1 MQGHRNHYII
11 SGCFWIGLYLA
22 LVLAPLFLLI
32 VGPAPAGSG
41 FLWDLSAAVGF
52 AAAAMI
58 AVMFILTA
66 RFKRATAP
74 FGIDIIYYFH
84 RQIALV
90 GFLFLLAHPL
100 LLLAA
105 DPRLFFIMR
114 SGVSPYHLV
123 AGIAAFLA
131 MAALMVSSLWR
142 KQLGIHYDAWRLWH
156 VGLAILAVVL
166 SVVHIEGVGHYV
178 GTPWKRGLWAAIALS
193 SLLVVLFV
201 RVIKPAQ
208 LLRRPYRVTEVIRER
223 GDAWT
228 LVLRPDGHDGVTFAA
243 GQFAWLTLWHSPFA
257 LNEHPFS
264 FAGSAE
270 NPGELRF
277 TIKELGDFT
286 RRIGTARVGQKA
298 FVDAPYGAFSQERLP
313 APGYCF
319 IAGGIGIAPIISML
333 RTLADRGDQRSLQL
347 IYGYSSWDRL
357 TLREDIEALKSRL
370 NLEVVYVLQQAHPG
384 WEGETGLIS
393 HELLA
398 SRLPADAA
406 AREFFVCGP
415 VPMIEAVEKGLYAC
429 RVPLSRIHSELFDMA

>member
-1 MQGHRNHYII
+1 MQRCRNRYIV
-11 SGCFWIGLYLA
+11 SGSLWIGLYLV

-32 VGPAPAGSG
+32 VGPSPAGSG

-58 AVMFILTA
+58 GVMFILTA

-84 RQIALV
+84 RQIAWV

-105 DPRLFFIMR
+105 DPRLVSFMR
-114 SGVSPYHLV
+114 PGASPYHLD
-123 AGIAAFLA
+123 AGIAAFVA
-131 MAALMVSSLWR
+131 MSALMISSQWR
-142 KQLGIHYDAWRLWH
+142 KRLKIHYDAWRLWH
-156 VGLAILAVVL
+156 VCLAILAMVL

-178 GTPWKRGLWAAIALS
+178 GVPWKKGLWAAIALS
-193 SLLVVLFV
+193 CLLVVLFV
-201 RVIKPAQ
+201 RVIKPAS
-208 LLRRPYRVTEVIRER
+208 LLRRPYRVAEVIQER

-228 LVLRPDGHDGVTFAA
+228 LVLRPDGHAGVTFTA

-257 LNEHPFS
+257 LREHPFS

-270 NPGELRF
+270 KTGELRF

-286 RRIGTARVGQKA
+286 SRIGTSRVGQKA
-298 FVDAPYGAFSQERLP
+298 YVDAPYGAFSLERLP

-319 IAGGIGIAPIISML
+319 IAGGIGIAPIMSML
-333 RTLADRGDQRSLQL
+333 RTLADRCDRRPLQL

-370 NLEVVYVLQQAHPG
+370 NLEVVYVLQQAQPG
-384 WEGETGLIS
+384 WDGETGLIS
-393 HELLA
+393 QELLA
-398 SRLPADAA
+398 RRLPADAA

-415 VPMIEAVEKGLYAC
+415 VPMIDAVEKGLHAC